1 MLEME
6 AIQYKGFRNIIK
18 NDEIVGFQ
26 VGIRFVAY
34 RGPWLSQFRFKYIK
48 VDGEKF
54 GPEDC
59 TFTLHGVEYTYDE
72 MLQDWHVKWNLQ
84 DVCYIHVKKP
94 GGLTSGNHKVQVA
107 FFEIA
112 SYRPPVF
119 DELRMKNDDDPETPE
134 NTREMIIV

>member
-6 AIQYKGFRNIIK
+6 AIQYKGFRNIK
-18 NDEIVGFQ
+18 ENDEVTGFQ

-34 RGPWLSQFRFKYIK
+34 RGPWLSQFRFKYVK

-54 GPEDC
+54 GPDKC
-59 TFTLHGVEYTYDE
+59 TFFLHGVEYTYEE
-72 MLQDWHVKWNLQ
+72 MLQDWRVKWNLQ

-94 GGLTSGNHKVQVA
+94 GGLSSGNHKVQVVYR
-107 FFEIA
+107 EIA
-112 SYRPPVF
+112 SYLPPRI
-119 DELRMKNDDDPETPE
+119 DSEWEETEEIPENPS